1 MEDRSS
7 MGLNDDTNAATHD
20 SGVTGGPD
28 GPDSGLPTPGTGA
41 GGPLGGPGDGSGGD
55 GGPLGGPAGGLG
67 EPGGEPGSTSAP
79 VPSGLADGAYVAK
92 IVIAVD
98 GPAGSGKSSVS
109 RAAARVLGYGYQDT
123 GAAYRALAWHAL
135 QQRVDLDDAAAV
147 LASWDTFDYAIGTD
161 PDDYYVTVGETDVTE
176 AIRTPDVTGAVA
188 HIAKLPDVRKRLV
201 QLFRNVMRKTDAP
214 GIITEGRDITTVVA
228 PDAEVRILL
237 TADESVRMARRSAEV
252 TTQSAAETSA
262 ALARRDAADAKVVDF
277 MNAAD
282 GVTTLDSTDLDFD
295 QTVQAVVDLARA
307 ATH

>member
-7 MGLNDDTNAATHD
+7 MGLNDDTND
-20 SGVTGGPD
+20 SGVISGRAPAGGTD
-28 GPDSGLPTPGTGA
+28 GPDSGLPTPT
-41 GGPLGGPGDGSGGD
+41 PGDGARGGAE

-79 VPSGLADGAYVAK
+79 MPSGLADGAYVAK

-109 RAAARVLGYGYQDT
+109 RAAARALGYGYQDT

-135 QQRVDLDDAAAV
+135 QQRVDLDDAAAI

-161 PDDYYVTVGETDVTE
+161 PDDYYVKVGETDVTE

-188 HIAKLPDVRKRLV
+188 HIAKLPDVRKCLV